1 MITNKNNKKISDI
14 SGRDVLPIHKD
25 HTWLPA
31 AQYNSQDNSYHN
43 IAVNLQSITD
53 YSKSYS
59 SYLNAYTISYLNS
72 KIDNIKRDV
81 QIIPV
86 DYNTI
91 FSYVTS
97 YSSDLVSYYMDNLNK
112 NMSKLIKETI
122 ANNNKPVIN
131 PNNSYNNSYN
141 NIVVNLQN
149 ITDNLMSYS
158 YYLNA
163 YTISYL
169 NEKISNIKRD
179 VQIIPVDYNTIFSYV
194 TSYSSNLI
202 SYYMDNLNKNMSKL
216 ITDTISNSNKP
227 GSIVRNN
234 SKKISEL
241 TPRDTITKHKDHSW
255 FLVAQ
260 YDSRTNSYVNI
271 AMNLATMTGYCTDYT
286 DDQIAYTFDTIA
298 YEYADLK
305 QLEDYSK
312 SGYVQNSYLGNNII
326 SYSFSY
332 SKEYIDWQYIR
343 DNIENLLIQRKL
355 VSINSEEYTPEALEY
370 IHQLVDNEGSLLF
383 DSYTHCIYTL
393 GRYYGGDTLKEDLLF
408 YTRILNLDIDDNEIS
423 YISAKGPESQ
433 LAFKGKDSITITTTT
448 KDGIDVIEIG
458 NDVSKF
464 INQHLITRK
473 DGSKYRLFINDNGQI
488 DIEEY
493 SEPIISLDI
502 KPLEYDAV
510 DTDEY
515 TLEIPII
522 IDSSIQVDKWTQ
534 FEIITEDCE
543 LIDLT
548 NDLKMK
554 VKFIKGQDG
563 IIVIDYNDG
572 ITSDEISFEV
582 NWSDFVYYGTYDG
595 DFTYEEKGK
604 YPLGDV
610 ENTFIIDQGFYDYAF
625 IMLPKE
631 YDIIIIDDL
640 SSLQGS
646 WYKRKRLEIKNNH
659 EYNVWLTTNEGM
671 GKVRWKI
678 IKNI

>member
-1 MITNKNNKKISDI
+1 MITNQNNKKISEI
-14 SGRDVLPIHKD
+14 TGRDVLPRHKD
-25 HTWLPA
+25 HTWLAA
-31 AQYNSQDNSYHN
+31 AQYNSQNNSYHN

-53 YSKSYS
+53 YSISYS
-59 SYLNAYTISYLNS
+59 SYLNTYTMSYLND
-72 KIDNIKRDV
+72 KIDNMKRNV

-91 FSYVTS
+91 FSYITS

-112 NMSKLIKETI
+112 NMAKLIK
-122 ANNNKPVIN
+122 
-131 PNNSYNNSYN
+131 
-141 NIVVNLQN
+141 
-149 ITDNLMSYS
+149 
-158 YYLNA
+158 
-163 YTISYL
+163 
-169 NEKISNIKRD
+169 
-179 VQIIPVDYNTIFSYV
+179 
-194 TSYSSNLI
+194 
-202 SYYMDNLNKNMSKL
+202 
-216 ITDTISNSNKP
+216 DTITNSNKP
-227 GSIVRNN
+227 GSIARNN

-255 FLVAQ
+255 FAVAQ

-286 DDQIAYTFDTIA
+286 DDKIAYTFNTIA
-298 YEYADLK
+298 YEYTDVK
-305 QLEDYSK
+305 ELEDYSRA
-312 SGYVQNSYLGNNII
+312 GYVQNSYLGNNII

-383 DSYTHCIYTL
+383 DSYTHRIYTL

-464 INQHLITRK
+464 VNQHLITRK
-473 DGSKYRLFINDNGQI
+473 DGSKYILFINDNGQI

-493 SEPIISLDI
+493 SDPIISLDI

-522 IDSSIQVDKWTQ
+522 IDSSIPIDKWTQ

-543 LIDLT
+543 LMDLT

-554 VKFIKGQDG
+554 VKFVKGQDG
-563 IIVIDYNDG
+563 IIVIDYNDS

-646 WYKRKRLEIKNNH
+646 WHKRQRLEIKNNH